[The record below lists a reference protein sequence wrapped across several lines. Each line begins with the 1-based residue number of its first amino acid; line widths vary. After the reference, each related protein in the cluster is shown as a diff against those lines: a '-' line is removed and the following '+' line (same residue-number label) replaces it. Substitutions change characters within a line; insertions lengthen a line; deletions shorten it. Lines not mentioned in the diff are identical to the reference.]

1 MSNGIPSLTNVRPD
15 GPDDQDPNVARLI
28 ELGVL
33 PAGYLQ
39 LEAHQTLARELR
51 CLADWVEG
59 NFARKPDPMQQ
70 AIDRATLR
78 S

>member
-1 MSNGIPSLTNVRPD
+1 MSNGLPGITHVPPD
-15 GPDDQDPNVARLI
+15 GSDNQDPNVARLI

-33 PAGYLQ
+33 PAGYTQ
-39 LEAHQTLARELR
+39 LGSHQPLARELR
-51 CLADWVEG
+51 HLADWIED
-59 NFARKPDPMQQ
+59 NFARKPDPMQE

>member
-1 MSNGIPSLTNVRPD
+1 MSYGVPSVTHSPPD
-15 GPDDQDPNVARLI
+15 PDNQDPNVARLV

-33 PAGYLQ
+33 PADYLQ
-39 LEAHQTLARELR
+39 LKAHEPLARELR
-51 CLADWVEG
+51 HLADWVEE
-59 NFARKPDPMQQ
+59 NFARKPDPMQE

>member
-1 MSNGIPSLTNVRPD
+1 MSYGIPSVTHNLPD
-15 GPDDQDPNVARLI
+15 PDDQDPNVARLV

-33 PAGYLQ
+33 PADYQQ
-39 LEAHQTLARELR
+39 LEGHGPLARELR
-51 CLADWVEG
+51 HLADWVED